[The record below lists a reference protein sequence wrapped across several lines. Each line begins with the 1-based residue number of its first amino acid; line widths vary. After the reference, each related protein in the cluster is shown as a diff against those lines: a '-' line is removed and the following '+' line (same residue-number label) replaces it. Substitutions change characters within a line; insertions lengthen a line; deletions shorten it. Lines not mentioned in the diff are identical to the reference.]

1 MRRRSESRGR
11 AHERE
16 QCGNGNEPP
25 PTAGGG
31 LMHELFLLLLTF
43 PHLLDARSCTQVGGR
58 SAGLLQPTGGS
69 SLAGELEERRLVP
82 RATVESVW
90 AARVKTAAARRIRR
104 IGHLSR
110 QAFRKEA
117 APVRPRHGR

>member
-58 SAGLLQPTGGS
+58 SAGPLQPTGGS
-69 SLAGELEERRLVP
+69 TLAGELEERRLVP
-82 RATVESVW
+82 RGN
-90 AARVKTAAARRIRR
+90 
-104 IGHLSR
+104 IGKVRAGRGEKGGSR
-110 QAFRKEA
+110 
-117 APVRPRHGR
+117 G